1 VAKKYA
7 TGKGNANKGQMLE
20 AASKRSGLDFDGD
33 NNRAD
38 AWWLRALALDAY
50 GEPVVEMPAVNRSV
64 IGSVTW
70 PVLSGSGAA

>member
-1 VAKKYA
+1 MTVKYG

-50 GEPVVEMPAVNRSV
+50 GEAIVEMPALNRSV

-70 PVLSGSGAA
+70 PVLSGSEA